1 MLHAYYSVLRV
12 VLSSL
17 DLFALTFLSLPT
29 LKQTCEPHT
38 RSLLL
43 TLWRTHTR
51 IKTKWNWETCQH
63 FRLCFYVC
71 LSFLVISTHLNDNN
85 NNISKVCGKGEKEIA
100 ENERSGT
107 QFVFAQLFAHAW
119 PWQRLINI
127 STHSKHRRVDFLNLQ
142 YCVNCFGIPSERWD
156 LCWTIIAGTS
166 Q

>member
-43 TLWRTHTR
+43 TLWRTHTHTRTR

-85 NNISKVCGKGEKEIA
+85 NNISKVCGKRERDSRKWEIRYA
-100 ENERSGT
+100 IRFCSTVCIRLAMAKAYKHIHT
-107 QFVFAQLFAHAW
+107 QQTPEGWLFEPA
-119 PWQRLINI
+119 I
-127 STHSKHRRVDFLNLQ
+127 
-142 YCVNCFGIPSERWD
+142 
-156 LCWTIIAGTS
+156 LC
-166 Q
+166 